1 MLERAVLER
10 ASPAAEALGEEADP
24 PACAARPCCRRP
36 GEAALTE
43 LSAFFG
49 LGGAD
54 AAARPLPLSALVGS
68 AEDGNGE
75 PLLLSL
81 GSSRLSQLLLPA
93 RSPRPAVLGA
103 GLPLFAR
110 VPPSCGWWPA
120 AAPWRVCQE
129 GAARLAA
136 AAPRRRMLRLGSA
149 APALAALAAR
159 RTPTAE
165 LERLAASGSLVGLAT
180 CSIAGEREA
189 GAVVVLLPA
198 PAGASPLAVAGLL
211 DARGLLLLA
220 ADAVLERLAER
231 LRCGAG

>member
-1 MLERAVLER
+1 M
-10 ASPAAEALGEEADP
+10 
-24 PACAARPCCRRP
+24 
-36 GEAALTE
+36 
-43 LSAFFG
+43 
-49 LGGAD
+49 
-54 AAARPLPLSALVGS
+54 AAA
-68 AEDGNGE
+68 D
-75 PLLLSL
+75 
-81 GSSRLSQLLLPA
+81 
-93 RSPRPAVLGA
+93 
-103 GLPLFAR
+103 
-110 VPPSCGWWPA
+110 
-120 AAPWRVCQE
+120 
-129 GAARLAA
+129 
-136 AAPRRRMLRLGSA
+136 PRRRMLRLGSA

-231 LRCGAG
+231 VRCGAG